1 MLKEL
6 GFIRV
11 GAIVPKIKVANT
23 QWNSEEIIKQL
34 KVADEK
40 GISVVTT
47 PELAVTGYSC
57 ADLFHQD
64 ILLQKSLEAVKK
76 ILEETK
82 DLNLVSII
90 GIPIEKGNH
99 LFDCAV
105 VIQKGKILGVV
116 PKTFIPNHNEYYE
129 KRWFASGENSMT
141 NSVVNNL
148 TNSGTID
155 GEDKIILFGQ
165 EVPFGNKIIFVEKEN
180 NNFTFAVEIGEDLWH
195 GFAPSVNHST
205 QGAMIIFNLAATS
218 ESVGKYAYR
227 KDLVKI
233 QSAKN
238 ICGYVYASANVN
250 ESTTDAVFSGHA
262 MIAENGHILK
272 ENQRFDFESNIIYA
286 DIDVLRLKN
295 NRKKNTN
302 FMSVYGK
309 EFYQRVELETLTDL
323 KLESQIIEKNVEK
336 ENKFKVIEKI
346 ERDYKEYPFVPSNE
360 ILRDERCQEIINIQ
374 ACGLAKRLLHT
385 GIKKTILGLSGG
397 MDSTLAFLVIIEAYK
412 KLGITNENMIAITMP
427 GFGTTNRTYENAC
440 CLAKAYGVTLKEIS
454 IKEACFVHMK
464 DIGLE
469 ETDRSITYENAQ
481 ARERTQILM
490 DVANKEGGLVIGTGD
505 LSELALGW
513 CTYNGDHMSMYAVNA
528 DIPKTLVR
536 YLIKWVADKTK
547 EPTLYDILDTPI
559 SPELLPPDEYG
570 NLVQKTENTIGPYVL
585 HDFFLYHFLR
595 YGATPKK
602 IYTIA
607 KQVFKNKFS
616 NEEIKKWLKVFL
628 KRFFT
633 QQFKRSCIPDGPK
646 VGSISIS
653 PRSDLKM
660 PSDADA
666 SIWLK
671 ELEECE

>member
-23 QWNSEEIIKQL
+23 QWNAEEIIKQL
-34 KVADEK
+34 KAANEK
-40 GISVVTT
+40 GVAIVTT
-47 PELAVTGYSC
+47 PELAITGYSC
-57 ADLFHQD
+57 ADLFYQD
-64 ILLQKSLEAVKK
+64 ILLQKSLESLKM

-82 DLNLVSII
+82 DLDLVSII
-90 GIPIEKGNH
+90 GMPIEKENQ

-116 PKTFIPNHNEYYE
+116 PKTFIPNGNEDCE
-129 KRWFASGENSMT
+129 KRWFVSSGNYDEICGG
-141 NSVVNNL
+141 NNVQ
-148 TNSGTID
+148 TSANIV
-155 GEDKIILFGQ
+155 DKIILFGQ
-165 EVPFGNKIIFVEKEN
+165 EIPFGNKIIFEEKEN
-180 NNFTFAVEIGEDLWH
+180 KNFSFSIEIGGDLWNSC
-195 GFAPSVNHST
+195 APSASKTIH
-205 QGAMIIFNLAATS
+205 GAMIIFNLTAIN

-227 KDLVKI
+227 KDLLKI

-238 ICGYVYASANVN
+238 ICGYVCASAGVN
-250 ESTTDAVFSGHA
+250 ESTTDAVFSGNA
-262 MIAENGHILK
+262 MIAENGKLIK
-272 ENQRFDFESNIIYA
+272 ENQRFDFESNMIYA
-286 DIDVLRLKN
+286 DIDVLKLKN
-295 NRKKNTN
+295 YRKKNTN
-302 FMSVYGK
+302 FMNIYAK
-309 EFYQRVELETLTDL
+309 EKYQKVELETFADL
-323 KLESQIIEKNVEK
+323 NFENQIIERE
-336 ENKFKVIEKI
+336 
-346 ERDYKEYPFVPSNE
+346 YKEYPFVPLNE
-360 ILRDERCQEIINIQ
+360 TLREERCQEIINIQ
-374 ACGLAKRLLHT
+374 ASGLAKRLLHT
-385 GIKKTILGLSGG
+385 GIKKTVLGLSGG

-412 KLGITNENMIAITMP
+412 KLGITNDNMIAITMP

-440 CLAKAYGVTLKEIS
+440 NLAKAYGVTLREIS
-454 IKEACFVHMK
+454 IKEACLIHMK
-464 DIGLE
+464 DIGLDE
-469 ETDRSITYENAQ
+469 NDRSITYENIQ

-536 YLIKWVADKTK
+536 YLIKWIADKTK
-547 EPTLYDILDTPI
+547 ESILYDILDTPI

-585 HDFFLYHFLR
+585 HDFFLYHFLH

-616 NEEIKKWLKVFL
+616 NHEIKKWLQFFL